1 MNKIATTD
9 FKRLIGVW
17 KTSGHI
23 TTKSGTTK
31 LSGMD
36 TYELI
41 LDGNYILHKANVMMG
56 DERSQTFEIISLHH
70 LTGKAKMHFFN
81 SKNESGLMTG
91 EFNNENFKINGEG
104 IKFNGTI
111 NAKSTVI
118 LGNWYLQSK
127 NNDWEQFIELKLEK
141 QN

>member
-1 MNKIATTD
+1 M
-9 FKRLIGVW
+9 
-17 KTSGHI
+17 
-23 TTKSGTTK
+23 
-31 LSGMD
+31 
-36 TYELI
+36 Y
-41 LDGNYILHKANVMMG
+41 
-56 DERSQTFEIISLHH
+56 
-70 LTGKAKMHFFN
+70 FFN

-91 EFNNENFKINGEG
+91 EFNNENFRINGEG